1 MGNSKKAGLIIVKLG
16 GSTITYKS
24 SSKPRLRSETIKN
37 LAKELAVVYKKY
49 QLIIVHGAGSFGHP
63 LAKKY
68 RLTEGLKY
76 KNSLE
81 GFSKT
86 ATVMLKLNEIIT
98 GYLIKAGLPT
108 VTLLPR
114 GFITQTNGRMNPF
127 DFSIIESILAKNLVP
142 ILSGDVVLDS
152 RLGCSIIS
160 GDTIVAFLAKKL
172 KAIKV
177 IYLSDVDGIF
187 DSDPKKNKKAKLIKE
202 VDSDNLSLVLKG
214 LKSSGRDDVTGE
226 MEGKIKEIARN
237 FPGVEVYITNG
248 LKKANLQKIL
258 AGKSIGTKICF
269 Y

>member
-1 MGNSKKAGLIIVKLG
+1 MGNSKRAGLIIIKLG

-24 SSKPRLRSETIKN
+24 SSKPRLRNETIEN
-37 LAKELAVVYKKY
+37 LSKELATIYKNY

-68 RLTEGLKY
+68 KLTEGLKY
-76 KNSLE
+76 KNSAE

-86 ATVMLKLNEIIT
+86 TDAMLKLNKIIT

-142 ILSGDVVLDS
+142 VLAGDVVLDS
-152 RLGCSIIS
+152 KLGCSIIS
-160 GDTIVAFLAKKL
+160 GDIIVAFLAKKL
-172 KAIKV
+172 KATKV

-187 DSDPKKNKKAKLIKE
+187 DSDPKKNKSAQLIKE
-202 VDSDNLSLVLKG
+202 VNSDNLSLVLKG

-226 MEGKIKEIARN
+226 MEGKIREISRN
-237 FPGVEVYITNG
+237 FPGGKVHIING
-248 LKKANLQKIL
+248 LKKGNL
-258 AGKSIGTKICF
+258 TKIMQGQAVGSLIRF
-269 Y
+269 